1 MILAG
6 FLSAAALAVMGPAT
20 AQAGSQAGS
29 ASDGNA
35 PRVQPTNAPVTAAA
49 APLEAARFAVVQSL
63 PPVLVR
69 GKNALSATRLAAGN
83 YEVVFD
89 RDIRGCAYV
98 GSAGNPGGGNP
109 TSGQIAVAQRNGNAN
124 AVYVDTR
131 DSAGNSV
138 DRFFHLIVVC

>member
-1 MILAG
+1 MA
-6 FLSAAALAVMGPAT
+6 
-20 AQAGSQAGS
+20 
-29 ASDGNA
+29 
-35 PRVQPTNAPVTAAA
+35 AAA
-49 APLEAARFAVVQSL
+49 APLEAPRFAVVQSIQ
-63 PPVLVR
+63 PNLVR
-69 GKNALSATRLAAGN
+69 GRNALSATRLAAGN

-109 TSGQIAVAQRNGNAN
+109 TTGQIAVAQRAGNAN

-131 DSAGNSV
+131 DSAGNSA